1 MRVLVTNDDGVGAP
15 GIQHLARAVVA
26 AGHDVVVAAPRSDMS
41 GSGAALGRLHVDEHI
56 DVEAH
61 ELPGLEGVP
70 AYGVDGPPALAVL
83 TARLGGF
90 GELPDLVVS
99 GVNPGANTGRATLH
113 SGTVGAAL
121 TAANFGVSA
130 LAVSIEP
137 GDPVRWETATT
148 LAVDALAWLADAPT
162 RTVLNLNVPDR
173 PLDGLAGVRWAG
185 LAPFG
190 TVRAA
195 IADADLPRGGAGG
208 TGRLQMELRETG
220 EVLPPESDTALV
232 LAGYAAVTELVGI
245 RAVGADGPPVP
256 AMGRDHHDED
266 VVAHLARTL
275 PARTA

>member
-1 MRVLVTNDDGVGAP
+1 MRVLVTNDDGVEAP
-15 GIQHLARAVVA
+15 GILHLATAVVE
-26 AGHDVVVAAPRSDMS
+26 AGHDVVVGAPRTDMS

-61 ELPGLEGVP
+61 ALPGLDGIP
-70 AYGVDGPPALAVL
+70 AFGVDGPPALAVL

-90 GELPDLVVS
+90 GTPPDLVVS

-137 GDPVRWETATT
+137 GDPTRWATATT
-148 LAVDALAWLADAPT
+148 LAMAALEWLVDAPA

-173 PLDGLAGVRWAG
+173 TIDGLAGVRWAG

-195 IADADLPRGGAGG
+195 IADADLPQPGPGG

-220 EVLPPESDTALV
+220 EVLPADSDTAVV

-245 RAVGADGPPVP
+245 RAVPVGADP
-256 AMGRDHHDED
+256 APEVGLAGTDDD
-266 VVAHLARTL
+266 VVAHLTRSL
-275 PARTA
+275 PARTG

>member
-1 MRVLVTNDDGVGAP
+1 MRVLVTNGDGVGAP

>member
-15 GIQHLARAVVA
+15 GIHRLAAAVVD

-56 DVEAH
+56 DVETY
-61 ELPGLEGVP
+61 EVPGLVGVP
-70 AYGVDGPPALAVL
+70 AFGVEGPPALAVL

-90 GELPDLVVS
+90 GDPCDVVVS

-121 TAANFGVSA
+121 TAANFGVSG
-130 LAVSIEP
+130 LAVSLVP
-137 GDPVRWETATT
+137 GDPMHWDTATDV
-148 LAVDALAWLADAPT
+148 AVRTLAWLEHAPA
-162 RTVLNLNVPDR
+162 RTVLNLNVPDLPSSDVR
-173 PLDGLAGVRWAG
+173 GVRRAT

-195 IADADLPRGGAGG
+195 IAEADLPSGGGA

-220 EVLPPESDTALV
+220 EVLPEDSDTALV
-232 LAGYAAVTELVGI
+232 LAGFVAVTELVGL
-245 RAVGADGPPVP
+245 RAGEPAVGGTDGAADLVT
-256 AMGRDHHDED
+256 
-266 VVAHLARTL
+266 HLEVSRAGSTR
-275 PARTA
+275 